1 MGISQSKSKK
11 SAPVAENSV
20 KNINISTT
28 YVADG
33 MPKKQSLAVTPYHIP
48 NNIFSNNYGSY
59 PKSNVEVTT
68 CCADGTWIS
77 ESVSKPNSKAIIIS
91 KPRTIITPNSKAIII
106 SKPRTIITPNSK
118 AIIIS
123 KPRTII
129 TPSVIKQKNI
139 IRSVSVQSIETKP
152 SKTILKPIIIRAPKS
167 VKQPIWKLVS
177 TYKMD
182 VNYVIVK

>member
-106 SKPRTIITPNSK
+106 SKPRTIITP
-118 AIIIS
+118 
-123 KPRTII
+123 
-129 TPSVIKQKNI
+129 SVIKQKNI